1 MPRVNAIGERRFMR
15 EKEVKSIMKRIFYD
29 SPLELLFNWSSH
41 LSS

>member
-1 MPRVNAIGERRFMR
+1 MLLARNLWRKRGEVNYETN
-15 EKEVKSIMKRIFYD
+15 FYD

>member
-1 MPRVNAIGERRFMR
+1 MPEVNAISERRFMG

-29 SPLELLFNWSSH
+29 SSLELLFNWGSH

>member
-1 MPRVNAIGERRFMR
+1 MG

-29 SPLELLFNWSSH
+29 SPLELLFNWGYH

>member
-1 MPRVNAIGERRFMR
+1 MPKVNAISEGRFIR

>member
-1 MPRVNAIGERRFMR
+1 MPRVNAIGDRRFMG

-29 SPLELLFNWSSH
+29 SPVELLFNWGYH

>member
-1 MPRVNAIGERRFMR
+1 MLSVKVDLL
-15 EKEVKSIMKRIFYD
+15 EKKSLKSIMKRIFYD

>member
-1 MPRVNAIGERRFMR
+1 MPEVNAISESRFVG

>member
-1 MPRVNAIGERRFMR
+1 MPRVNAISEGRFMG

-41 LSS
+41 PSS

>member
-1 MPRVNAIGERRFMR
+1 MLLARDDLWEK
-15 EKEVKSIMKRIFYD
+15 KEVKSIMKRIFYD

>member
-1 MPRVNAIGERRFMR
+1 MG
-15 EKEVKSIMKRIFYD
+15 EKEVKSIMKRILND